1 MRTVLTLLLASASLA
16 SATTLEVLR
25 VFQPLSLH
33 GTDVDHEFKGEA
45 VQAHIFA
52 RPMVLSGAMPENL
65 VLAVATP
72 HRMPAIF
79 NYDVNECNL
88 LTLFQI
94 EISGIMGDSGELE
107 VAFDLTKMQAPESV
121 DLSIRT
127 VLSLSIQALK
137 KTLEDYHHPENNP
150 LKVKITI
157 EGTTKKNRSLRDL
170 NGGFVV
176 TG

>member
-1 MRTVLTLLLASASLA
+1 M
-16 SATTLEVLR
+16 
-25 VFQPLSLH
+25 
-33 GTDVDHEFKGEA
+33 K
-45 VQAHIFA
+45 
-52 RPMVLSGAMPENL
+52 
-65 VLAVATP
+65 
-72 HRMPAIF
+72 
-79 NYDVNECNL
+79 
-88 LTLFQI
+88 
-94 EISGIMGDSGELE
+94 
-107 VAFDLTKMQAPESV
+107 APDRV

>member
-1 MRTVLTLLLASASLA
+1 MRIVLTLLAASAGFA

-33 GTDVDHEFKGEA
+33 GTDIDHEFKGES

-72 HRMPAIF
+72 HRMPATF
-79 NYDVNECNL
+79 NYEVSECNL
-88 LTLFQI
+88 LTLFKV
-94 EISGIMGDSGELE
+94 EISGIMGNSGELE
-107 VAFDLTKMQAPESV
+107 VAFDLTKMQAPDGV
-121 DLSIRT
+121 DLSILT
-127 VLSLSIQALK
+127 VLSLSIHALK
-137 KTLEDYHHPENNP
+137 KTLEDYHHPENKP

-170 NGGFVV
+170 SGGFVV
-176 TG
+176 MG

>member
-1 MRTVLTLLLASASLA
+1 MYLESP
-16 SATTLEVLR
+16 AT
-25 VFQPLSLH
+25 
-33 GTDVDHEFKGEA
+33 
-45 VQAHIFA
+45 
-52 RPMVLSGAMPENL
+52 
-65 VLAVATP
+65 
-72 HRMPAIF
+72 F

-88 LTLFQI
+88 LTLFQV
-94 EISGIMGDSGELE
+94 EISGIMGNSGELE
-107 VAFDLTKMQAPESV
+107 VAFDLTKMQAPEGV

-137 KTLEDYHHPENNP
+137 KTLEDYHHPENKP

-170 NGGFVV
+170 SGVFVV

>member
-1 MRTVLTLLLASASLA
+1 MRKILTLLVASASLT

-45 VQAHIFA
+45 IQAHIFA

-72 HRMPAIF
+72 HRMPATF

-88 LTLFQI
+88 LTLFQV
-94 EISGIMGDSGELE
+94 ELSGIMLDSGQLK
-107 VAFDLTKMQAPESV
+107 VAFNLSKMKAPEGV
-121 DLSIRT
+121 ELPIRT
-127 VLSLSIQALK
+127 VLKLSIQALK
-137 KTLEDYHHPENNP
+137 RTLEDYHHPEN
-150 LKVKITI
+150 KH
-157 EGTTKKNRSLRDL
+157 
-170 NGGFVV
+170 
-176 TG
+176 

>member
-1 MRTVLTLLLASASLA
+1 MRTILTLLLASASFA

-45 VQAHIFA
+45 IQARIFA

-72 HRMPAIF
+72 HRMPATF

-94 EISGIMGDSGELE
+94 ELSGIMSNSGELK
-107 VAFDLTKMQAPESV
+107 VVFNLTKMHAPEGIE
-121 DLSIRT
+121 LPIRT
-127 VLSLSIQALK
+127 VLGLSIQALK
-137 KTLEDYHHPENNP
+137 ETLEDYHHPENKP
-150 LKVKITI
+150 LKVKIVI
-157 EGTTKKNRSLRDL
+157 EGNTQKNQSLRDL
-170 NGGFVV
+170 NGEFIVKG
-176 TG
+176 

>member
-1 MRTVLTLLLASASLA
+1 MRIILTLLAASACFA

-107 VAFDLTKMQAPESV
+107 VAFDLTKMQAPDGV

-127 VLSLSIQALK
+127 VLSLSIQALIFA
-137 KTLEDYHHPENNP
+137 LDYFHEN
-150 LKVKITI
+150 
-157 EGTTKKNRSLRDL
+157 S
-170 NGGFVV
+170 
-176 TG
+176 